1 MKLNSARIPAII
13 IITSLAI
20 VIVSL
25 MVAVIFLCLQPGVN
39 CRSLASP
46 KNRIGEDMRKMEP
59 TFESKSFDKVSG
71 NKNDTNQC
79 SGTKREVFVDGRRL
93 YWGNLGELTKPESF
107 FAPRCSIQTAAT
119 ENSLSQKSEALQ
131 QFTQELRAALK
142 AFEKRYCL
150 KINWRKKDPRVPDVT
165 TQFIN
170 FWDSDFGRMQDT
182 QQTSQEEKTARGGE
196 EK

>member
-1 MKLNSARIPAII
+1 MKL
-13 IITSLAI
+13 TKKTVTTLT
-20 VIVSL
+20 VIVVSL
-25 MVAVIFLCLQPGVN
+25 VAAGSFVCLKTSVN

-59 TFESKSFDKVSG
+59 TCESKGFDKVSG
-71 NKNDTNQC
+71 NKNDARQC

-93 YWGNLGELTKPESF
+93 YWGNLGELTKPERF
-107 FAPRCSIQTAAT
+107 FAPHNPIQAT
-119 ENSLSQKSEALQ
+119 RVDSEFTKKNEAIQ

-150 KINWRKKDPRVPDVT
+150 KINWRKKDLAMPDVT

-170 FWDSDFGRMQDT
+170 FWDKGFEQVK
-182 QQTSQEEKTARGGE
+182 EKDHS
-196 EK
+196 K

>member
-1 MKLNSARIPAII
+1 MKLTKKTATIL
-13 IITSLAI
+13 T
-20 VIVSL
+20 VIGVSL
-25 MVAVIFLCLQPGVN
+25 VAAGSFVCLKTSVN

-93 YWGNLGELTKPESF
+93 YWGNLGELTKPERI
-107 FAPRCSIQTAAT
+107 FAPRRSIQTAAT
-119 ENSLSQKSEALQ
+119 ENPLSQKSEALQ

-150 KINWRKKDPRVPDVT
+150 KIHWRKKDPRVPDVT

-170 FWDSDFGRMQDT
+170 FWDKGFEQVK
-182 QQTSQEEKTARGGE
+182 EKDQS
-196 EK
+196 K